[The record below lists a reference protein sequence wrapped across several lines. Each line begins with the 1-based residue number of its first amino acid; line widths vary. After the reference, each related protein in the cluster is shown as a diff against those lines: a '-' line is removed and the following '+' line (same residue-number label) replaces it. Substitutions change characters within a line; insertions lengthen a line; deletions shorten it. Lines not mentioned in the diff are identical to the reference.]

1 MKMSPIGLG
10 ILTLGS
16 QLMELLGSCKMYS
29 VAEGSL
35 SLEGRVE
42 YLKVYTLFSFCF
54 SISPFLG
61 FMFAAENVIS
71 HLPYPATP
79 K

>member
-1 MKMSPIGLG
+1 MSPIGLG

-16 QLMELLGSCKMYS
+16 QLMELLESYKMYS

-35 SLEGRVE
+35 SLAGRVE
-42 YLKVYTLFSFCF
+42 YLKVYIPFFHF
-54 SISPFLG
+54 ASPFLG
-61 FMFAAENVIS
+61 FVFAAEDVIS
-71 HLPYPATP
+71 QFPYPATP